1 MLYNLSMIKKVILLS
16 FLLLFVSNVVFAVR
30 AVTKAEHEAYL
41 RGLGLNDIQ
50 IVKLQEIDRIYLN
63 KRLDAQN
70 ESREYRRNNPN
81 LTKEEYERYHSDM
94 RNKIEKDYKKDLGKV
109 LNYWQKKNYLE
120 YKSRVY

>member
-1 MLYNLSMIKKVILLS
+1 MIKKIIFLILI
-16 FLLLFVSNVVFAVR
+16 LLFVSNVVFAVR

-41 RGLGLNDIQ
+41 RGLGLNDTQ

-70 ESREYRRNNPN
+70 KSREYRRNNPN

-94 RNKIEKDYKKDLGKV
+94 RNKIEKDYQKDLGKV